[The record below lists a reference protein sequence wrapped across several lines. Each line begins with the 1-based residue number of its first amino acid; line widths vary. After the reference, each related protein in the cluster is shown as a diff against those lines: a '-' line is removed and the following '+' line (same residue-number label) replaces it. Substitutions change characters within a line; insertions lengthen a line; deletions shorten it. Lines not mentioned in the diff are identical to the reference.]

1 MDYTKGLALDEVGK
15 RQKAYGKNE
24 IKIEAKEPLWKKF
37 LSQFTDLMVLIL
49 IAAAAVS
56 IAIVLIEGGEGG
68 HELIDA
74 YVILGIVVLNGCIGF
89 FQEYRSDKAIEAL
102 QKMIHPHCKVIRDGQ
117 QQEIDV
123 RELVPG
129 DVVVLAEGDK
139 IPADGILFESN
150 ELKIDEAVLTG
161 ESVPVLKK
169 ENLNADTDA
178 KKFENVSND
187 QKMFMGTL
195 VTSGSGK
202 ALIVYTGLKT
212 EFGNI
217 AHLTAT
223 TKKDLSPLQKELN
236 HISIFVGKVT
246 AVIVTILF
254 IVGVLV
260 QGNSFTHALLFSVAV
275 AVAAVPEGL
284 PAVITIALA
293 LGVQRMARYNAIM
306 KQLSSVETL
315 GCTTVICSDKT
326 GTLTK
331 NEMTVKDIYLP
342 QGFHAHFEG
351 VGYEPKGEITYENN
365 EEKSQ
370 GDYQR
375 MMHILHFCND
385 AKLVEEG
392 HTWKII
398 GDPTEGALLTA
409 VQKSN
414 IDITDHEVKKSFPFD
429 SDRKRMSVIVQNDH
443 QYAYVKGAPDAVL
456 ERCSYVLLN
465 GEVTKLD
472 DAIRASIMKQYN
484 SMSDEALRVLAAAY
498 KTIETIPDSSNA
510 TEQDLIFVGLVG
522 MIDPPR
528 PEVRDAVDLCHQAGI
543 RTIIITGDYGKTA
556 HAIAKQLNM
565 AQEDTPLI
573 TGAELKEMNDQ
584 QLQQKLQSSREI
596 IFARTTPEN
605 KMRIVDALKK
615 LGEVVAVTG
624 DGVNDAPALKR
635 SDIGVAMGITGTDVS
650 KEAANMVLTDD
661 SFASIVYAVREG
673 RVIYQNL
680 SKFVWY
686 LFSANI
692 GELITIFIALVLN
705 LPAPLTASLILAVNL
720 GTDIFPALSLG
731 VDPEEPGIMKQPP
744 RDPKSK
750 IMDKNFIMHIFCIGT
765 YIAAM
770 VTCLYL
776 YQLYQGGWQ
785 WGEVFEPRSP
795 VHLHAVTTAFA
806 TLVFIQLFNSLNARS
821 RVYSLFQLRPN
832 FKHYCAILFS
842 GSIVVALIELPFFQQ
857 FLYTTGLT
865 VADWFMVLG
874 VCSSIFVVEELRK
887 FIWRRK
893 LKVS

>member
-1 MDYTKGLALDEVGK
+1 MDQKILKIGLSQSEVEQRK
-15 RQKAYGKNE
+15 KQYGPNE
-24 IKIEAKEPLWKKF
+24 IKVEAKEPLWKKF
-37 LSQFTDLMVLIL
+37 LMQFTDLMVLIL
-49 IAAAAVS
+49 IAAAGVS
-56 IAIVLIEGGEGG
+56 IAIAVIEGGG
-68 HELIDA
+68 HELVDA

-102 QKMIHPHCKVIRDGQ
+102 QKMIHPRCKVIRDGQ
-117 QQEIDV
+117 EQEIDV

-129 DVVVLAEGDK
+129 DIVILAEGDK
-139 IPADGILFESN
+139 VPADGIVFESN
-150 ELKIDEAVLTG
+150 ELKIDEAMLTG
-161 ESVPVLKK
+161 ESVPVLKH
-169 ENLNADTDA
+169 ESSNVLNTVSDFQNVAGDT
-178 KKFENVSND
+178 
-187 QKMFMGTL
+187 KMFMGTL

-202 ALIVYTGLKT
+202 AVIVHTGLKT

-223 TKKDLSPLQKELN
+223 TKKDVSPLQKELN

-246 AVIVTILF
+246 FVIVSILF
-254 IVGVLV
+254 IVGIFL

-331 NEMTVKDIYLP
+331 NEMTVRKMYLP
-342 QGFHAHFEG
+342 SGLHAQFKG
-351 VGYEPKGEITYENN
+351 VGYDPTGAVELQNNDEKNQADYE
-365 EEKSQ
+365 K
-370 GDYQR
+370 
-375 MMHILHFCND
+375 MLHILHFCND
-385 AKLVEEG
+385 AKLTQTEG
-392 HTWKII
+392 AWKII
-398 GDPTEGALLTA
+398 GDPTEGSLLTA
-409 VQKSN
+409 VQKSQVALPEG
-414 IDITDHEVKKSFPFD
+414 EVVKSFPFD
-429 SDRKRMSVIVQNDH
+429 SDRKRMSVVFKNDTQH
-443 QYAYVKGAPDAVL
+443 AYVKGAPDAILDRCNHVL
-456 ERCSYVLLN
+456 IN
-465 GEVTKLD
+465 GSVVTMTDEYRL
-472 DAIRASIMKQYN
+472 SITEQYN
-484 SMSDEALRVLAAAY
+484 AMSEDALRVLAAAY
-498 KTIETIPDSSNA
+498 KDVEAVPKNSEEL
-510 TEQDLIFVGLVG
+510 EQKLIFVGLVG

-565 AQEDTPLI
+565 AKQDTPLV
-573 TGAELKEMNDQ
+573 TGNELKEMNDED
-584 QLQQKLQSSREI
+584 LQKTLQSSREI
-596 IFARTTPEN
+596 IFARTTPEH

-680 SKFVWY
+680 NKFVWY

-692 GELITIFIALVLN
+692 GELITIFVALVLN

-731 VDPEEPGIMKQPP
+731 VDPEEPGIMDQPP

-750 IMDKNFIMHIFCIGT
+750 IMNRGFIMHIFGIGL
-765 YIAAM
+765 YIATA
-770 VTCLYL
+770 VTGIYIF
-776 YQLYQGGWQ
+776 QLYQGGWS
-785 WGEVFEPRSP
+785 WGEVLEPRSA
-795 VHLHAVTTAFA
+795 VHLKAITTAFA

-832 FKHYCAILFS
+832 L
-842 GSIVVALIELPFFQQ
+842 
-857 FLYTTGLT
+857 
-865 VADWFMVLG
+865 
-874 VCSSIFVVEELRK
+874 
-887 FIWRRK
+887 
-893 LKVS
+893 